1 MQALAVVTCCTFSA
15 SGLGWLWQGG
25 ETFHFLSMSHLPPPP
40 DPWDGDL
47 KLCKG
52 LAERGQG
59 AAGPAWTGEVSSLA
73 ASWLTQQQPPARF
86 SSPFRVPRC
95 LKRGLIGLWPSL
107 LQAPQAPQ
115 PIGSSQDPP
124 SPLPTTVLGS
134 CLHTSIL
141 PPPPPPTPALDGPQD
156 PLDISW
162 TSLAPGPLACAA
174 QATLVLQSEWHL

>member
-1 MQALAVVTCCTFSA
+1 MRAPAVVTCCPSSA

-47 KLCKG
+47 KLCNG

-59 AAGPAWTGEVSSLA
+59 AAGPAWTREVSSLA
-73 ASWLTQQQPPARF
+73 ASWLTQQHPPSTILF
-86 SSPFRVPRC
+86 SRQSPKVSET
-95 LKRGLIGLWPSL
+95 WADWSL
-107 LQAPQAPQ
+107 AIPLQAPQ
-115 PIGSSQDPP
+115 PIGSSRDPP

-134 CLHTSIL
+134 HLHTS
-141 PPPPPPTPALDGPQD
+141 PPTPTPAPALDGPQD

-174 QATLVLQSEWHL
+174 QAALVLQSEWHL